1 MATQSASQPVSS
13 PPGAPPSAAAAALR
27 QADRRRRRTLTIT
40 DWIAEIL
47 KYSVLLVLTVT
58 FLLPFYWML
67 SSAVKTD
74 TMVYTVPPVWFPV
87 PQQWN
92 NFWDAWNAE
101 NYWPFTYNTVVRY
114 ALPATFGTV
123 LSSCLVAYSFS
134 RLRWIGRDTLFALVL
149 TTLMIPGWVRLVPL
163 FIIFKQIGWLNTFW
177 PLVIPNFFGN
187 AFFIFLLRQFFM
199 GIPIELSDAAKI
211 DGASELQIM
220 FRIILPLSVPALA
233 VVALFTFMDAWN
245 DYLGPLIYVNIEE
258 KWVLAL
264 GVQRLRS
271 AVAEIGNRQLAYPY
285 LMAVSSLITLP
296 IFLAFFFAQRTFI
309 EGISVTGLKG

>member
-1 MATQSASQPVSS
+1 MATQTVTQQ
-13 PPGAPPSAAAAALR
+13 SAAVPPL
-27 QADRRRRRTLTIT
+27 DRARRLHKLRTLGPK
-40 DWIAEIL
+40 DWVVEIL
-47 KYSVLLVLTVT
+47 KYAVLLLLALT

-74 TMVYTVPPVWFPV
+74 SQVYTVPPIWFPV

-92 NFWDAWNAE
+92 NFWDAWNSE
-101 NYWPFTYNTVVRY
+101 NYWLFTYNTVVRY
-114 ALPATFGTV
+114 ALPATLGTI
-123 LSSCLVAYSFS
+123 LSSALVAYSFS
-134 RLRWIGRDTLFALVL
+134 RLRWFGRDTLFMLVL
-149 TTLMIPGWVRLVPL
+149 ATLMIPGWVRLVPL
-163 FIIFKQIGWLNTFW
+163 FIIFKQIGWLNTFL
-177 PLVIPNFFGN
+177 PLVIPHFFGN

-199 GIPIELSDAAKI
+199 GIPAELSDAARI
-211 DGASELQIM
+211 DGANELQIM
-220 FRIILPLSVPALA
+220 FRIILPLSVPAIA

-271 AVAEIGNRQLAYPY
+271 AVAEMGNRQLAYPY

>member
-1 MATQSASQPVSS
+1 MTTQTATQQ
-13 PPGAPPSAAAAALR
+13 
-27 QADRRRRRTLTIT
+27 RTLPTQPEREQRRHKT
-40 DWIAEIL
+40 RPLGVQGWIVEIL
-47 KYSVLLVLTVT
+47 KYTSLLTLAFT
-58 FLLPFYWML
+58 FLLPFYWMV
-67 SSAVKTD
+67 SSAVKND
-74 TMVYTVPPVWFPV
+74 SQVYTVPPVWFPV

-92 NFWDAWNAE
+92 NFGDAWSSE
-101 NYWPFTYNTVVRY
+101 NYWLFTYNTVVMY
-114 ALPATFGTV
+114 AIPATIGTV
-123 LSSCLVAYSFS
+123 LSSSLVAYSFS
-134 RLRWIGRDTLFALVL
+134 RLRWIGRDTLFTIVL
-149 TTLMIPGWVRLVPL
+149 ATLMIPGWVRLVPL
-163 FIIFKQIGWLNTFW
+163 FIIFKEIGWLNTFL
-177 PLVIPNFFGN
+177 PLVVPHFFGN

-199 GIPIELSDAAKI
+199 SLPTELSDAARI
-211 DGASELQIM
+211 DGANELQTM

>member
-1 MATQSASQPVSS
+1 MATQTVQP
-13 PPGAPPSAAAAALR
+13 PHAAATPQNNIR
-27 QADRRRRRTLTIT
+27 RPQQARVLGIQGRLV
-40 DWIAEIL
+40 EIL
-47 KYSVLLVLTVT
+47 KYGVLLILAIT

-67 SSAVKTD
+67 SSAVKND
-74 TMVYTVPPVWFPV
+74 SQVYTVPPVWFPV

-92 NFWDAWNAE
+92 NFWDAWNSE
-101 NYWPFTYNTVVRY
+101 NYWLFTYNTVVMY
-114 ALPATFGTV
+114 AIPATIGSV
-123 LSSCLVAYSFS
+123 LSSSLVAYSFS
-134 RLRWIGRDTLFALVL
+134 RLRWIGRDTLFGILIA
-149 TTLMIPGWVRLVPL
+149 TLMIPGWVRLVPL
-163 FIIFKQIGWLNTFW
+163 FIIFKQIGWLNTFL
-177 PLVIPNFFGN
+177 PLVVPHFLGN

-199 GIPIELSDAAKI
+199 SLPTELSDAARI
-211 DGASELQIM
+211 DGANELQTM

-245 DYLGPLIYVNIEE
+245 DYLGPLIYVNVEE

-285 LMAVSSLITLP
+285 LMAVSSIITLP

>member
-1 MATQSASQPVSS
+1 MATQSVTQARALST
-13 PPGAPPSAAAAALR
+13 PPKRTSRLHKL
-27 QADRRRRRTLTIT
+27 RTLGVKGWSI
-40 DWIAEIL
+40 EIL
-47 KYSVLLVLTVT
+47 KYGVLLTLAIT
-58 FLLPFYWML
+58 FILPFYWML
-67 SSAVKTD
+67 SSAVKND
-74 TMVYTVPPVWFPV
+74 SQVYTVPPVWFPV

-92 NFWDAWNAE
+92 NFWDAWNAQ
-101 NYWPFTYNTVVRY
+101 NYWLFTYNTVILY
-114 ALPATFGTV
+114 AIPATIGTII
-123 LSSCLVAYSFS
+123 SSSLVAYSFS
-134 RLRWIGRDTLFALVL
+134 RLRWIGRDTLFALL
-149 TTLMIPGWVRLVPL
+149 LATLMIPGWVRLVPL
-163 FIIFKQIGWLNTFW
+163 FIIFKQIGWLNTFL
-177 PLVIPNFFGN
+177 PLVVPHFFGN

-199 GIPIELSDAAKI
+199 ALPTELSDAARI
-211 DGASELQIM
+211 DGANELQTM

-264 GVQRLRS
+264 GVQRLRN

-285 LMAVSSLITLP
+285 LMAVSSIITLP

>member
-1 MATQSASQPVSS
+1 MASQSASQPASS
-13 PPGAPPSAAAAALR
+13 SSGATIGLKSAAHR
-27 QADRRRRRTLTIT
+27 QRRALTIT
-40 DWIAEIL
+40 DWISEIL
-47 KYSVLLVLTVT
+47 KYFVLLVLTVS

-101 NYWPFTYNTVVRY
+101 NYWLFTYNTVVLY
-114 ALPATFGTV
+114 ALPATIGTV

-134 RLRWIGRDTLFALVL
+134 RLRWIGRDSVFALVL
-149 TTLMIPGWVRLVPL
+149 ATLMIPGWVRLVPL
-163 FIIFKQIGWLNTFW
+163 FIIFKQIGWLNTFL
-177 PLVIPNFFGN
+177 PLVVPHFFGN

-199 GIPIELSDAAKI
+199 GIPTELSDAAKI
-211 DGASELQIM
+211 DGANELQIM

-264 GVQRLRS
+264 GVQRLRN

>member
-1 MATQSASQPVSS
+1 MATQTVQP
-13 PPGAPPSAAAAALR
+13 PRAATTPQDNARRPQQARALGV
-27 QADRRRRRTLTIT
+27 QGWLV
-40 DWIAEIL
+40 EIL
-47 KYSVLLVLTVT
+47 KYGVLLTLAIT

-67 SSAVKTD
+67 SSAVKND
-74 TMVYTVPPVWFPV
+74 SQVYTVPPVWFPV

-92 NFWDAWNAE
+92 NFWDAWSSE
-101 NYWPFTYNTVVRY
+101 NYWLFTYNTVVMY
-114 ALPATFGTV
+114 AIPATIGSV
-123 LSSCLVAYSFS
+123 LSSALVAYSFS
-134 RLRWIGRDTLFALVL
+134 RLRWIGRDTLFGILIA
-149 TTLMIPGWVRLVPL
+149 TLMIPGWVRLVPL
-163 FIIFKQIGWLNTFW
+163 FIIFKQIGWLNTFL
-177 PLVIPNFFGN
+177 PLVVPHFLGN

-199 GIPIELSDAAKI
+199 SLPTELSDAARI
-211 DGASELQIM
+211 DGANELQTM

-245 DYLGPLIYVNIEE
+245 DYLGPLIYVNVEE

-285 LMAVSSLITLP
+285 LMAVSSIITLP

>member
-1 MATQSASQPVSS
+1 MATQSVTQQHSLPK
-13 PPGAPPSAAAAALR
+13 PSERER
-27 QADRRRRRTLTIT
+27 QRRKTRPLGFQG
-40 DWIAEIL
+40 WIVAIL
-47 KYSVLLVLTVT
+47 KYAILLTLAIT

-67 SSAVKTD
+67 SSAVKND
-74 TMVYTVPPVWFPV
+74 SQVYTVPPVWFPV

-92 NFWDAWNAE
+92 NFWDAWNSE
-101 NYWPFTYNTVVRY
+101 NYWLFTYNTVVMY
-114 ALPATFGTV
+114 AIPATIGTV
-123 LSSCLVAYSFS
+123 LSSSLVAYSFS
-134 RLRWIGRDTLFALVL
+134 RLRWIGRDTLFVIVL

-163 FIIFKQIGWLNTFW
+163 FIIFKQIGWLNTFL
-177 PLVIPNFFGN
+177 PLVVPHFFGN

-199 GIPIELSDAAKI
+199 SLPTELSDAARI
-211 DGASELQIM
+211 DGANELQTM

>member
-1 MATQSASQPVSS
+1 MATQSASQPASS
-13 PPGAPPSAAAAALR
+13 APGGAAATIR
-27 QADRRRRRTLTIT
+27 QADRRQRQALTIT
-40 DWIAEIL
+40 GVILEIL
-47 KYSVLLVLTVT
+47 KYLVLLVLTVT
-58 FLLPFYWML
+58 FLLPFYWMV

-101 NYWPFTYNTVVRY
+101 NYWLFTYNTVVLY
-114 ALPATFGTV
+114 ALPATFGAV
-123 LSSCLVAYSFS
+123 ISSCLVAYSFS
-134 RLRWIGRDTLFALVL
+134 RLRWIGRDSLFALVL
-149 TTLMIPGWVRLVPL
+149 ATLMIPGWVRLVPL
-163 FIIFKQIGWLNTFW
+163 FIIFKQIGWLNTFL
-177 PLVIPNFFGN
+177 PLVVPNFFGN

-199 GIPIELSDAAKI
+199 GIPTELSDAAKI
-211 DGASELQIM
+211 DGANELQIM
-220 FRIILPLSVPALA
+220 LRIILPLSVPALA

-245 DYLGPLIYVNIEE
+245 DYLGPLIYVNQEE

-264 GVQRLRS
+264 GVQRLRN
-271 AVAEIGNRQLAYPY
+271 AVAEIGNSQLAYPY

>member
-1 MATQSASQPVSS
+1 MATQTVQP
-13 PPGAPPSAAAAALR
+13 PRAAAPSQDNTRRPQQARALGIQGR
-27 QADRRRRRTLTIT
+27 LV
-40 DWIAEIL
+40 EIL
-47 KYSVLLVLTVT
+47 KYGVLLILAIT

-67 SSAVKTD
+67 SSAVKND
-74 TMVYTVPPVWFPV
+74 SQVYTVPPVWFPV

-92 NFWDAWNAE
+92 NFWDAWNSE
-101 NYWPFTYNTVVRY
+101 NYWLFTYNTVVMY
-114 ALPATFGTV
+114 AIPATIGSV
-123 LSSCLVAYSFS
+123 LSSALVAYSFS
-134 RLRWIGRDTLFALVL
+134 RLRWLGRDTLFGILIA
-149 TTLMIPGWVRLVPL
+149 TLMIPGWVRLVPL
-163 FIIFKQIGWLNTFW
+163 FIIFKQIGWLNTFL
-177 PLVIPNFFGN
+177 PLVVPHFLGN

-199 GIPIELSDAAKI
+199 SLPTELSDAARI
-211 DGASELQIM
+211 DGANELQTM

-245 DYLGPLIYVNIEE
+245 DYLGPLIYVNVEE

-285 LMAVSSLITLP
+285 LMAVSSIITLP

>member
-1 MATQSASQPVSS
+1 MATQTVQP
-13 PPGAPPSAAAAALR
+13 PRAAATP
-27 QADRRRRRTLTIT
+27 QNNTRRPQQTRTLGVQG
-40 DWIAEIL
+40 WLVEIL
-47 KYSVLLVLTVT
+47 KYVVLLTLAIT

-67 SSAVKTD
+67 SSAVKND
-74 TMVYTVPPVWFPV
+74 SQVYTVPPVWFPV

-92 NFWDAWNAE
+92 NFWDAWNSE
-101 NYWPFTYNTVVRY
+101 NYWLFTYNTVVMY
-114 ALPATFGTV
+114 AIPATIGSV
-123 LSSCLVAYSFS
+123 LSSALVAYSFS
-134 RLRWIGRDTLFALVL
+134 RLRWIGRDTLFGILIA
-149 TTLMIPGWVRLVPL
+149 TLMIPGWVRLVPL
-163 FIIFKQIGWLNTFW
+163 FIIFKQIGWLNTFL
-177 PLVIPNFFGN
+177 PLVVPHFLGN

-199 GIPIELSDAAKI
+199 SLPTELSDAARI
-211 DGASELQIM
+211 DGANELQTM

-245 DYLGPLIYVNIEE
+245 DYLGPLIYVNVEE

-285 LMAVSSLITLP
+285 LMAVSSIITLP

>member
-1 MATQSASQPVSS
+1 MATQTVTQQPAAV
-13 PPGAPPSAAAAALR
+13 PPL
-27 QADRRRRRTLTIT
+27 DRTGWLHKLRTLGPT
-40 DWIAEIL
+40 DWIVEIL
-47 KYSVLLVLTVT
+47 KYAVLLLLAFT

-74 TMVYTVPPVWFPV
+74 SQVYTVPPIWFPV

-92 NFWDAWNAE
+92 NFWDAWNSE
-101 NYWPFTYNTVVRY
+101 NYWLFTYNTVIRY
-114 ALPATFGTV
+114 ALPATLGTI
-123 LSSCLVAYSFS
+123 LSSALVAYSFS
-134 RLRWIGRDTLFALVL
+134 RLHWFGRDTLFMLVL
-149 TTLMIPGWVRLVPL
+149 ATLMIPGWVRLVPL

-177 PLVIPNFFGN
+177 PLVVPHFFGN

-199 GIPIELSDAAKI
+199 GIPAELSDAARI
-211 DGASELQIM
+211 DGANELQIM
-220 FRIILPLSVPALA
+220 FRIILPLSVPAIA

-271 AVAEIGNRQLAYPY
+271 AVAEMGNRQLAYPY